1 MTPRTPLAIP
11 RSRHDDSDL
20 PERMEAA
27 MARTRRLINC
37 SRAIRA
43 SVESHDGTPF
53 TPRCV
58 NCQQSGRTH
67 ESPPSSEHH
76 YICAR
81 CHRRWV
87 VDGVLP

>member
-1 MTPRTPLAIP
+1 MV
-11 RSRHDDSDL
+11 
-20 PERMEAA
+20 
-27 MARTRRLINC
+27 RTRRLINC
-37 SRAIRA
+37 SRAIGV

-53 TPRCV
+53 TPQCI
-58 NCQQSGRTH
+58 NCQQSGPTH

-76 YICAR
+76 YICVR